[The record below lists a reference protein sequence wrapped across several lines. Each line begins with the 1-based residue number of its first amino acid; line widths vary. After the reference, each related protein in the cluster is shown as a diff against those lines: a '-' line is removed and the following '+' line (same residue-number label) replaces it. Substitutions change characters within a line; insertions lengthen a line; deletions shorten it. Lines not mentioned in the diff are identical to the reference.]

1 MLGYDHYYYGTI
13 RSLVASFGYLFSGI
27 EIKRIYREGDK
38 LIKVP
43 LHYAPQDKIYQYRKT
58 EGNSYVQTYP
68 RMAFEFNIGGVDN
81 TRKTSKQS
89 IHSFGTTMQDGVKQV
104 DWARNFVPYNFDF
117 QLYLIATDIQD
128 CLQIIEQILP
138 HFQPSLTIRIKP
150 FEQYPDFETDV
161 TVIMNNVSND
171 FQYEGDLSDD
181 TIYQWTLSFTLQ
193 GFLFSPVQS
202 GSIGVI
208 DVASINMK
216 DWGFAK
222 DEISQA
228 ITENAT
234 NE

>member
-1 MLGYDHYYYGTI
+1 
-13 RSLVASFGYLFSGI
+13 
-27 EIKRIYREGDK
+27 
-38 LIKVP
+38 
-43 LHYAPQDKIYQYRKT
+43 
-58 EGNSYVQTYP
+58 
-68 RMAFEFNIGGVDN
+68 
-81 TRKTSKQS
+81 
-89 IHSFGTTMQDGVKQV
+89 
-104 DWARNFVPYNFDF
+104 
-117 QLYLIATDIQD
+117 
-128 CLQIIEQILP
+128 
-138 HFQPSLTIRIKP
+138 
-150 FEQYPDFETDV
+150 
-161 TVIMNNVSND
+161 MNNVSND